1 MYPKLHGESHI
12 GMSSNEVGVIES
24 VGIVT
29 KVLHALE
36 RTDPDTLMEI
46 LAEIDV
52 SPAVYAEAVKTIK
65 QKVK

>member
-1 MYPKLHGESHI
+1 
-12 GMSSNEVGVIES
+12 MSSNEVGVRES

-29 KVLHALE
+29 STLHALE

-65 QKVK
+65 KKVK

>member
-1 MYPKLHGESHI
+1 
-12 GMSSNEVGVIES
+12 MSSNEVGVKES

-29 KVLHALE
+29 KVLHTLE
-36 RTDPDTLMEI
+36 RVDPDTLMEI
-46 LAEIDV
+46 LAETDV